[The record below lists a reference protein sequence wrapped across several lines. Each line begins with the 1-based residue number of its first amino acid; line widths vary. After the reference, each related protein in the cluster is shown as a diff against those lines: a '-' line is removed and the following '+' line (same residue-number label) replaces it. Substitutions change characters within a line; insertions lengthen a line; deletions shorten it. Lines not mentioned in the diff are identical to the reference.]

1 MRIAL
6 VTETYFPQ
14 INGVSRTLDHLV
26 RFLAGQ
32 GDEVHLCL
40 PRYPQSAPM
49 LPPAAS
55 VRGFA
60 AMPVLFYP
68 EVLLPLVRPAVLR
81 KEFAAFRP
89 DLVHIATEGP
99 LGWAALRAARQL
111 GLPVV
116 SSYHSNFS
124 QYLCLY
130 GFGAL
135 EGACWRYLRWFHNA
149 TRATFCPAPSIREDL
164 QGRGFKNLHLWGRG
178 VDSQRFDPRWRDT
191 ELRRGWGAG
200 EDTLVLL
207 YVGRLAAE
215 KNVTMLLEAFTRLA
229 GEADVRLLLVGD
241 GPLRPLLEANADQRV
256 VFAGYRQ
263 GEELA
268 RFYASADLF
277 AFPSLTDTF
286 GNVLLEAM
294 ASGLPAVGF
303 RVPGPQDV
311 IREGETGLLV
321 DEVDAASLATA
332 LAGLFAEP
340 QRRRRL
346 AQQARAHAET
356 LTWEAIMGGLR
367 AEYGNALAHG
377 TISQKPH
384 LRPTDG

>member
-6 VTETYFPQ
+6 VSETYFPQ
-14 INGVSRTLDHLV
+14 INGVSRTLSQLV
-26 RFLAGQ
+26 AFLAGQ
-32 GDEVHLCL
+32 GDEIRLYL
-40 PRYPQSAPM
+40 PRYRSAPV
-49 LPPAAS
+49 LPPTVSAQ
-55 VRGFA
+55 GFA
-60 AMPVLFYP
+60 AMPVPFYP
-68 EVLLPLVRPAVLR
+68 EVLLPMVRPAVLR
-81 KEFAAFRP
+81 KDFAAFRP

-124 QYLCLY
+124 QYLRLY
-130 GFGAL
+130 GLGWLA
-135 EGACWRYLRWFHNA
+135 GGCWRYLRWFHNA
-149 TRATFCPAPSIREDL
+149 TRATFCPALSTLEDL
-164 QGRGFKNLHLWGRG
+164 QGRGFKRLHLWGRG
-178 VDSQRFDPRWRDT
+178 VDSQRFDPPWRDR
-191 ELRRGWGAG
+191 EMRRAWGAG

-207 YVGRLAAE
+207 HVGRLAVE
-215 KNVTMLLEAFTRLA
+215 KNVTMLLDAFIRLA
-229 GEADVRLLLVGD
+229 GDNVRLVLVGD

-256 VFAGYRQ
+256 IFAGYRQ

-311 IREGETGLLV
+311 IRDDTGLLV
-321 DEVDAASLATA
+321 NEVGAAPLAAA
-332 LAGLFAEP
+332 LTGLLSDP
-340 QRRRRL
+340 RHRRQL
-346 AQQARAHAET
+346 SSQARAHAET
-356 LTWEAIMGGLR
+356 LTWKVIMGGLR
-367 AEYGNALAHG
+367 AEYLRVLTEGVVSSKSHF
-377 TISQKPH
+377 QKTGG
-384 LRPTDG
+384 R